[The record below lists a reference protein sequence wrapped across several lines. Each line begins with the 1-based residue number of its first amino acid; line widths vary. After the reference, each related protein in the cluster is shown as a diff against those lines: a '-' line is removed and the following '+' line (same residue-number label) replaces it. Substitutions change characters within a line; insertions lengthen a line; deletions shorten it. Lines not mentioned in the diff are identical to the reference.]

1 MHANQLTLRPGLLVG
16 AAAYTYGFLVEA
28 LALGLLPLGPIWHNV
43 RRLELAER
51 RRALAA
57 AAGPAGRRCVWVH
70 AASLGEAGLLCRFL
84 SVLRERHPED
94 WYLVTCVTR
103 TGLDYLR
110 RHELPRVLGLGLMP
124 LDSVGRMRE
133 LVRRFGVKRLWT
145 METELWP
152 GMLWACLR
160 SGVAVGIANARME
173 EKSRRGYQRFAWLMR
188 PLFASLDLVL
198 AQDERYAARF
208 VAMGVAR
215 QRVRVMGNLKARV
228 VVEPTSVELRRALR
242 RRLGVGESEFVLTAG
257 CLHPGEGSVVRDALA
272 CLRRQGRAVRC
283 IVVPRHRE
291 RAAALAAELGEG
303 TLRLIGTSTDAP
315 WEVCL
320 IDKYGI
326 LDDMYALA
334 DAAVVGGTFVPVGGH
349 NPWDAAR
356 YGIPVFFGPLH
367 HTQQQGCDRL
377 RQAGAGFAVEG
388 ADDMARA
395 LASVLDRGRLAF
407 AAARDRLAAALAV
420 EAHGLTDLL
429 P

>member
-1 MHANQLTLRPGLLVG
+1 MPANHPTLRHGLLVG
-16 AAAYTYGFLVEA
+16 AAAYTCGFLVET
-28 LALGLLPLGPIWHNV
+28 LALCLLPLASIWHNV

-51 RRALAA
+51 RRALTATA
-57 AAGPAGRRCVWVH
+57 DPAGRRCVWVH

-94 WYLVTCVTR
+94 WYVVTCVTR
-103 TGLDYLR
+103 NGLEYLR
-110 RHELPRVLGLGLMP
+110 RHELPQVLGLGLMP

-133 LVRRFGVKRLWT
+133 LVHRFGVRRLWI

-198 AQDERYAARF
+198 AQDERYATRF

-228 VVEPTSVELRRALR
+228 VIEPTPADLRRALR
-242 RRLGVGESEFVLTAG
+242 RRLGIGERELVLTAG

-272 CLRRQGRAVRC
+272 HLRLRGCVLRC
-283 IVVPRHRE
+283 VVVPRHRE

-303 TLRLIGTSTDAP
+303 TLRLTGTSTDAP

-326 LDDMYALA
+326 LDDMYSLA

-367 HTQQQGCDRL
+367 HTQQQSCDRL

-395 LASVLDRGRLAF
+395 LSAVLDGGRAAF
-407 AAARDRLAAALAV
+407 DTARNRLAAALAV

>member
-1 MHANQLTLRPGLLVG
+1 MPANQPTSRPGLLVG
-16 AAAYTYGFLVEA
+16 AAAHLYGLLVEG
-28 LALGLLPLGPIWHNV
+28 LALCLLPLAPFWHNV

-51 RRALAA
+51 RRTLAVLA
-57 AAGPAGRRCVWVH
+57 DPAGRRCVWVH
-70 AASLGEAGLLCRFL
+70 AASLGEAKLLCRFL
-84 SVLRERHPED
+84 AVLRERHPED

-103 TGLDYLR
+103 SGLEYLR
-110 RHELPRVLGLGLMP
+110 RHELPRVRGLGLMP

-133 LVRRFGVKRLWT
+133 LVRRFGVTRLWI

-173 EKSRRGYQRFAWLMR
+173 ENSRRGYQRFVWLLR

-198 AQDERYAARF
+198 AQDECYAARF
-208 VAMGVAR
+208 VAMGVVR

-228 VVEPTSVELRRALR
+228 VIEPTSADLRLALR
-242 RRLGVGESEFVLTAG
+242 RRLGIGERELVLTAG
-257 CLHPGEGSVVRDALA
+257 CLHPGEGSVVRDTLA
-272 CLRRQGRAVRC
+272 QLRRQGRAVRC
-283 IVVPRHRE
+283 VVVPRHRE

-303 TLRLIGTSTDAP
+303 TLRLTGTSTDAP

-356 YGIPVFFGPLH
+356 YGIPVLFGPLH
-367 HTQQQGCDRL
+367 HTQQQSCDRL
-377 RQAGAGFAVEG
+377 RQAGAGFAVED
-388 ADDMARA
+388 ADDMAQS
-395 LASVLDRGRLAF
+395 LASVLDGGRVAF
-407 AAARDRLAAALAV
+407 AAARDRLAAALAA